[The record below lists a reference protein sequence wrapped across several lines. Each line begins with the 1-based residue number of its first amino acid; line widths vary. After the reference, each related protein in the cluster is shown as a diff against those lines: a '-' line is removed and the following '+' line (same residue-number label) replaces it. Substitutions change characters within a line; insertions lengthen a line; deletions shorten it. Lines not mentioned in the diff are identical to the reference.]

1 MKKTCLVCAL
11 LSEDAQNKIRRML
24 HDYEVIMCCDP
35 ELFNFTFDTVFSLEE
50 LRRANIIIGTPNVI
64 ALSNC
69 ENLEWL
75 QTISSVADPLTK
87 SGLLDSRTTLVT
99 TARGV
104 FDDTLSDFMVG
115 AVYNYRRNFYLFR
128 DLQQKRIWSYE
139 SSAKPVNKIA
149 GSNVL
154 VVGLGHIGSAFAK
167 KMYALGAN
175 IYGIRQNITQKPT
188 YVKEIY
194 TLDSL
199 NDILRQ
205 MDYVALCLP
214 DMPRPVLAKEQFK
227 LMKATALIINTAR
240 GGLINTDDLAE
251 ALHNKEIGG
260 AVLDATIPNPL
271 PNNHSLWQEENCI
284 LTFHN
289 GSGYGIEDMR
299 QMTEEIILTNVRNYL
314 NGDDLLNLVKY

>member
-1 MKKTCLVCAL
+1 M
-11 LSEDAQNKIRRML
+11 
-24 HDYEVIMCCDP
+24 
-35 ELFNFTFDTVFSLEE
+35 
-50 LRRANIIIGTPNVI
+50 
-64 ALSNC
+64 
-69 ENLEWL
+69 
-75 QTISSVADPLTK
+75 ADPLTK

-115 AVYNYRRNFYLFR
+115 AVYNYRRNFYIFR
-128 DLQQKRIWSYE
+128 DLQQKKIWSYE
-139 SSAKPVNKIA
+139 SPAKPVNKIA

-194 TLDSL
+194 SLERL
-199 NDILRQ
+199 NDILEQ

-227 LMKATALIINTAR
+227 LMKSTALVINTAR

-260 AVLDATIPNPL
+260 AVLDATIPDPL
-271 PNNHSLWQEENCI
+271 PNNHPLWQEENCI

-289 GSGYGIEDMR
+289 ASGYGIEDMR

>member
-1 MKKTCLVCAL
+1 M
-11 LSEDAQNKIRRML
+11 
-24 HDYEVIMCCDP
+24 
-35 ELFNFTFDTVFSLEE
+35 
-50 LRRANIIIGTPNVI
+50 
-64 ALSNC
+64 
-69 ENLEWL
+69 EWL

-115 AVYNYRRNFYLFR
+115 AIYNYRRNFYIFR
-128 DLQQKRIWSYE
+128 DLQQKKIWSYE
-139 SSAKPVNKIA
+139 SPAKPVNKIA

-154 VVGLGHIGSAFAK
+154 IVGLGHIGSAFAK

-194 TLDSL
+194 SLERL
-199 NDILRQ
+199 NDILEQ

-227 LMKATALIINTAR
+227 LMKSTALVINTAR

-260 AVLDATIPNPL
+260 AVLDATIPDPL
-271 PNNHSLWQEENCI
+271 PNNHPLWQEENCI

-289 GSGYGIEDMR
+289 ASGYGIEDMR

>member
-1 MKKTCLVCAL
+1 M
-11 LSEDAQNKIRRML
+11 
-24 HDYEVIMCCDP
+24 
-35 ELFNFTFDTVFSLEE
+35 
-50 LRRANIIIGTPNVI
+50 
-64 ALSNC
+64 
-69 ENLEWL
+69 
-75 QTISSVADPLTK
+75 ADPLTK

-115 AVYNYRRNFYLFR
+115 AVYNYRRNFYIFR
-128 DLQQKRIWSYE
+128 DLQQKKIWSYE
-139 SSAKPVNKIA
+139 SPAKPVNKIA

-194 TLDSL
+194 SLERL
-199 NDILRQ
+199 NDILEQ

-227 LMKATALIINTAR
+227 LMKSTALIINTAR

-260 AVLDATIPNPL
+260 AVLDATIPDPL
-271 PNNHSLWQEENCI
+271 PNNHPLWQEENCI

-289 GSGYGIEDMR
+289 ASGYGIEDMR

>member
-1 MKKTCLVCAL
+1 M
-11 LSEDAQNKIRRML
+11 
-24 HDYEVIMCCDP
+24 
-35 ELFNFTFDTVFSLEE
+35 
-50 LRRANIIIGTPNVI
+50 
-64 ALSNC
+64 
-69 ENLEWL
+69 
-75 QTISSVADPLTK
+75 ADPLTK

-115 AVYNYRRNFYLFR
+115 AVYNYRRNFYIFR
-128 DLQQKRIWSYE
+128 DLQQKKIWSYE
-139 SSAKPVNKIA
+139 SPAKPVNKIA

-175 IYGIRQNITQKPT
+175 IYGIRQNITQKPI

-194 TLDSL
+194 SLERL
-199 NDILRQ
+199 NDILEQ

-227 LMKATALIINTAR
+227 LMKSTALVINTAR

-260 AVLDATIPNPL
+260 AVLDATIPDPL
-271 PNNHSLWQEENCI
+271 PNNHPLWQEENCI

-289 GSGYGIEDMR
+289 ASGYGIEDMR

>member
-1 MKKTCLVCAL
+1 M
-11 LSEDAQNKIRRML
+11 
-24 HDYEVIMCCDP
+24 
-35 ELFNFTFDTVFSLEE
+35 
-50 LRRANIIIGTPNVI
+50 
-64 ALSNC
+64 
-69 ENLEWL
+69 EWL

-115 AVYNYRRNFYLFR
+115 AVYNYRRNFYIFR
-128 DLQQKRIWSYE
+128 DLQQKKIWSYE
-139 SSAKPVNKIA
+139 SPAKPVNKIS

-175 IYGIRQNITQKPT
+175 IYGIRQNLTQKPT

-194 TLDSL
+194 SLERL
-199 NDILRQ
+199 NDILEQ

-227 LMKATALIINTAR
+227 LMKSTALVINTAR

-260 AVLDATIPNPL
+260 AVLDATIPDPL
-271 PNNHSLWQEENCI
+271 PNNHPLWQEENCI

-289 GSGYGIEDMR
+289 ASGYGIEDMR

>member
-1 MKKTCLVCAL
+1 MAANYKFRGR
-11 LSEDAQNKIRRML
+11 SPDKIRPL
-24 HDYEVIMCCDP
+24 GQP
-35 ELFNFTFDTVFSLEE
+35 ES
-50 LRRANIIIGTPNVI
+50 
-64 ALSNC
+64 
-69 ENLEWL
+69 
-75 QTISSVADPLTK
+75 
-87 SGLLDSRTTLVT
+87 TLVT

-115 AVYNYRRNFYLFR
+115 AVYNYRRNFYIFR
-128 DLQQKRIWSYE
+128 DLQQKKIWSYE
-139 SSAKPVNKIA
+139 SPAKPVNKIA

-194 TLDSL
+194 SLERL
-199 NDILRQ
+199 NDILEQ

-227 LMKATALIINTAR
+227 LMKSTALIINTAR

-260 AVLDATIPNPL
+260 AVLDATIPDPL
-271 PNNHSLWQEENCI
+271 PNNHPLWQEENCI

-289 GSGYGIEDMR
+289 ASGYGIEDMR

>member
-35 ELFNFTFDTVFSLEE
+35 ELFKFSFDTVFSMEE

-75 QTISSVADPLTK
+75 QTISSVA
-87 SGLLDSRTTLVT
+87 

-115 AVYNYRRNFYLFR
+115 AVYNYRRNFYIFR
-128 DLQQKRIWSYE
+128 DLQQKKIWSYE
-139 SSAKPVNKIA
+139 SPAKPVNKIA

-175 IYGIRQNITQKPT
+175 IYGIRQNI
-188 YVKEIY
+188 
-194 TLDSL
+194 
-199 NDILRQ
+199 
-205 MDYVALCLP
+205 LC
-214 DMPRPVLAKEQFK
+214 Q
-227 LMKATALIINTAR
+227 
-240 GGLINTDDLAE
+240 
-251 ALHNKEIGG
+251 
-260 AVLDATIPNPL
+260 
-271 PNNHSLWQEENCI
+271 
-284 LTFHN
+284 
-289 GSGYGIEDMR
+289 
-299 QMTEEIILTNVRNYL
+299 RNL
-314 NGDDLLNLVKY
+314 QS

>member
-11 LSEDAQNKIRRML
+11 LSEDAQNKLRRML

-35 ELFNFTFDTVFSLEE
+35 ELFNFSFDTVFPLEE

-75 QTISSVADPLTK
+75 QTISSVADRLTK

-115 AVYNYRRNFYLFR
+115 AVYNYRRNFYIFR
-128 DLQQKRIWSYE
+128 DLQQKKIWSYE
-139 SSAKPVNKIA
+139 SPAKPVNKIA

-154 VVGLGHIGSAFAK
+154 VIGLGHIGSAFAK

-175 IYGIRQNITQKPT
+175 IYGIRQNLTQKPI
-188 YVKEIY
+188 YVKEVY
-194 TLDSL
+194 SLERL
-199 NDILRQ
+199 NDILEQ

-227 LMKATALIINTAR
+227 LIKSTALIINTAR
-240 GGLINTDDLAE
+240 
-251 ALHNKEIGG
+251 
-260 AVLDATIPNPL
+260 
-271 PNNHSLWQEENCI
+271 
-284 LTFHN
+284 
-289 GSGYGIEDMR
+289 
-299 QMTEEIILTNVRNYL
+299 
-314 NGDDLLNLVKY
+314 

>member
-1 MKKTCLVCAL
+1 M
-11 LSEDAQNKIRRML
+11 
-24 HDYEVIMCCDP
+24 
-35 ELFNFTFDTVFSLEE
+35 
-50 LRRANIIIGTPNVI
+50 
-64 ALSNC
+64 
-69 ENLEWL
+69 
-75 QTISSVADPLTK
+75 
-87 SGLLDSRTTLVT
+87 VT

-115 AVYNYRRNFYLFR
+115 AVYNYRRNFYIFR
-128 DLQQKRIWSYE
+128 DLQQKKIWSYE
-139 SSAKPVNKIA
+139 SPTKPVNKIA
-149 GSNVL
+149 GNNVL

-194 TLDSL
+194 SLERL
-199 NDILRQ
+199 NDILEQ

-227 LMKATALIINTAR
+227 LMKSTALIINTAR

-260 AVLDATIPNPL
+260 AVLDATIPDPL
-271 PNNHSLWQEENCI
+271 PNNHPLWQEENCI

-289 GSGYGIEDMR
+289 ASGYGIEDMR